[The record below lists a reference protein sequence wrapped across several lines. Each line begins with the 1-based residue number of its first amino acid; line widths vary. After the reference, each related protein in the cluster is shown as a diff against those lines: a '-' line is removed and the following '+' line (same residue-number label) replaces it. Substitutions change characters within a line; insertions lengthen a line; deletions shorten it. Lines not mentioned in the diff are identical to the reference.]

1 MKNICRH
8 ILLAGAGIMAIGCQS
23 AAAQTDAQAPQ
34 AATQVDGLGEIVVTA
49 QRRSESVQ
57 DAAVAITAISGD
69 TLTARGISDVLS
81 LGSSVPNVQFGQA
94 QAQARL
100 AIRGIGLDTS
110 APGAEARVA
119 YTLDGVYV
127 SRPSAVMATF
137 FDIDRI
143 EVLRGPQGTLY
154 GRNAIAGNI
163 NVLTR
168 DPTDVFRG
176 YAQAMV
182 GNYNTVMLEGGVGGP
197 IAPGIAFRIAGQTQD
212 RSGYGRNITTGKD
225 INDLMTRAVRAK
237 LKIEPSAALTINLSG
252 DYFYENDAQGG
263 YNYVRECSAGLPVC
277 QSVGPRFGGV
287 LATDARDT
295 AADFGPTLR
304 REIFGFAGTVD
315 WDIGEKTRITSV
327 TGYRNADVVNSYD
340 QDYTALELANYTGS
354 DQSWTFSQEFRFS
367 HRAGAAEIV
376 LGAYYFHETDDG
388 LITVPVD
395 GRGFGRPAGLLQGFY
410 SGGRIKTDATAL
422 FGQVNYALNDQL
434 TIEIGARYSWET
446 KRKFDEIYQFDLV
459 RPYDPAN
466 PAIPA
471 RPSTAFCPAG
481 VAAGLISATDGC
493 FIAFDRSVDRAFSP
507 KATLRF
513 QPSSDVTAYLTYAR
527 GFKSGGFALT
537 SVQRAFSPETVTDI
551 EGGIKVEWFD
561 RKLRTNIAAF
571 HYDYAN
577 IQAQRISGSIIEVDN
592 ASSAKVYGV
601 ELELIALP
609 APGLQLD
616 VNAGYLHARYGDY
629 ITRDPFT
636 AATVNL
642 RGNHLYGSP
651 PYTIDAG
658 IQYVFDTDL
667 GEFTLRG
674 AGHFMGKTHFSQF
687 NEPSAAQE
695 AYATFDLMLNFE
707 SPNRAVYGGLFVKN
721 IGDRDVY
728 VALSRNSAPQGSN
741 TQGILQAPRTYG
753 ARLGYRF

>member
-1 MKNICRH
+1 MKDIYRH
-8 ILLAGAGIMAIGCQS
+8 MLLAGAGFAAISGQG
-23 AAAQTDAQAPQ
+23 AAAQQSAQDMST
-34 AATQVDGLGEIVVTA
+34 AAESGGLGEIVVTA

-57 DAAVAITAISGD
+57 DAALAITAVSGD
-69 TLTARGISDVLS
+69 ALVAAGISDVLS
-81 LGSSVPNVQFGQA
+81 LGASVPNVQFGQA

-137 FDIDRI
+137 FDVDRI

-168 DPTDVFRG
+168 DPTDVFQG

-182 GNYNTVMLEGGVGGP
+182 GNYNAVTLEGGVGGP
-197 IAPGIAFRIAGQTQD
+197 VAPGVAFRIAGQTQD
-212 RSGYGRNITTGKD
+212 RSGFGRNVTTGKD

-237 LKIEPSAALTINLSG
+237 LKIEPSAALTINLSA
-252 DYFYENDAQGG
+252 DYFYEKDAQGG

-277 QSVGPRFGGV
+277 ASVGPRFGGV
-287 LATDARDT
+287 LATDPRDT

-304 REIFGFAGTVD
+304 REIYGFAGTVD
-315 WDIGEKTRITSV
+315 WDIGDGTRITAV
-327 TGYRNADVVNSYD
+327 TGYRNSHVVNTYD
-340 QDYTALELANYTGS
+340 QDYTALRLADYTGS
-354 DQSWTFSQEFRFS
+354 DKSWTFSQELRVS
-367 HRAGAAEIV
+367 HRAGAADIV
-376 LGAYYFHETDDG
+376 VGAYYFHETDDG

-395 GRGFGRPAGLLQGFY
+395 GRGFGRAAGLLQGFY

-422 FGQVNYALNDQL
+422 FGQINYALTDQF
-434 TIEIGARYSWET
+434 TIEVGARYSWET

-466 PAIPA
+466 AAIPA
-471 RPSTAFCPAG
+471 VPSTAFCPAG
-481 VAAGLISATDGC
+481 VAAGLIAATEGC
-493 FIAFDRSVDRAFSP
+493 FIAFDRTVDRAFSP
-507 KATLRF
+507 KATIRF
-513 QPSSDVTAYLTYAR
+513 QPGSNVTAYLSYAR

-537 SVQRAFSPETVTDI
+537 SAQRAFAPETVTDI
-551 EGGIKVEWFD
+551 EGGIKAEWFD
-561 RKLRTNIAAF
+561 RRLRTNIAAF
-571 HYDYAN
+571 HYDYSN

-601 ELELIALP
+601 ELELVALP
-609 APGLQLD
+609 ARGLQVD
-616 VNAGYLHARYGDY
+616 INAGYLHARYGDY

-636 AATVNL
+636 NAIVNL

-658 IQYVFDTDL
+658 IQYALETSL
-667 GEFTLRG
+667 GDFTLRG
-674 AGHFMGKTHFSQF
+674 AGHFMGRTHFSQF
-687 NEPSAAQE
+687 NEPSAAQD

-707 SPNRAVYGGLFVKN
+707 SRNRSVYGGLFVKN
-721 IGDRDVY
+721 IGDRNVY

-753 ARLGYRF
+753 VRLGYRF